1 MSISDSAII
10 RVSRHLP
17 VAPERAFDAWVDPAV
32 ASGWLFATPGGQIV
46 RCDIDA
52 RPGGPFVITDRRDG
66 EDVAHHGA
74 YLEVDRPRR
83 LVFRFSVPKYSSAE
97 STIEVTVRADGAEAE
112 VTIEGRGV
120 PPEWREQTEQ
130 GWRELLG
137 RLEDVL
143 RQGFRLR
150 G

>member
-1 MSISDSAII
+1 MSITETGII
-10 RVSRHLP
+10 RVSRQLP
-17 VAPERAFDAWVDPAV
+17 VTPERAFDAWVNPAV
-32 ASGWLFATPGGQIV
+32 ASQWLFATPGGQIV

-52 RPGGPFVITDRRDG
+52 RPGGAFIITDRRDG
-66 EDVAHHGA
+66 EDVAHHGT

-83 LVFRFSVPKYSSAE
+83 LVFQFSVPKYSSAE
-97 STIEVTVRADGAEAE
+97 STVEVTVTTNGADAE
-112 VTIEGRGV
+112 VTIQGRGV

-143 RQGFRLR
+143 GR